1 MEIQTLMKRRRAAAV
16 FSDEEVRQI
25 RAALSSGQTRKEL
38 ARLYGVGVET
48 IAKLARGDT
57 YGWVDGSVQ
66 GEVGQQAPFMTEE
79 EKAESMRKLQEL
91 LGG

>member
-48 IAKLARGDT
+48 IARLARGDT
-57 YGWVDGSVQ
+57 YGWVDGSSQ
-66 GEVGQQAPFMTEE
+66 GEVGQQIPFMTEE
-79 EKAESMRKLQEL
+79 EREESLRKLQEL